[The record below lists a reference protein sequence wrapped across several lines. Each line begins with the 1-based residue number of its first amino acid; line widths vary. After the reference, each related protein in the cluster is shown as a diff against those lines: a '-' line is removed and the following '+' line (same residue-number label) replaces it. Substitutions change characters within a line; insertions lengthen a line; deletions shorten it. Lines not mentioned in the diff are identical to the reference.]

1 QNKAWI
7 YIYIYSWLFHTSGK
21 PVRKDWYIFPQ
32 CMVQRTA
39 SVVRFIRNTHFPLRL
54 TFLAQRSPFQDIHF
68 ALSMPQSLCVTFLH
82 LFECCPVSHGHV
94 HQSVQQDHV
103 LCISVPTN
111 RHYYREHDTFQ
122 LFLYTTIH

>member
-1 QNKAWI
+1 MVW
-7 YIYIYSWLFHTSGK
+7 YSASYRVCVTS
-21 PVRKDWYIFPQ
+21 
-32 CMVQRTA
+32 TL
-39 SVVRFIRNTHFPLRL
+39 FPLRL